1 MTVADDVTTA
11 RALMTS
17 KGIQP
22 PLATDLDNQL
32 TAITDAG
39 STDNLQP
46 IVDSVLAR
54 INAA

>member
-1 MTVADDVTTA
+1 MTVAADVATA
-11 RALMTS
+11 QALMIS
-17 KGIQP
+17 KGIAP

-39 STDNLQP
+39 STQNLQP
-46 IVDSVLAR
+46 IVDSVIAR